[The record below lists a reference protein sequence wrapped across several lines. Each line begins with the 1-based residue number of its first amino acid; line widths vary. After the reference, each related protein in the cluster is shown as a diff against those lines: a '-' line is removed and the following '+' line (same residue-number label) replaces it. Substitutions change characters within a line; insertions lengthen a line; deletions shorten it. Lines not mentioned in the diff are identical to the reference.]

1 MRCYMNARCGVLN
14 DGFLPSRQED
24 RQSDLQNEIQA
35 RSRAFDGVRKLPIL
49 GDHRGMNETER
60 EAMLEALQA
69 LMDALENYEEFREL
83 NTGLPDEYW
92 HSMNKD

>member
-1 MRCYMNARCGVLN
+1 
-14 DGFLPSRQED
+14 
-24 RQSDLQNEIQA
+24 
-35 RSRAFDGVRKLPIL
+35 
-49 GDHRGMNETER
+49 MNEKER
-60 EAMLEALQA
+60 EAMLKALKA